1 MKQKMITLLAL
12 VMTAMTASAYDLT
25 AGTTAHGS
33 IAFTV
38 NNVSATTAE
47 ANSTVT
53 VTITPDPGYATAGAT
68 GETYGSWGE
77 AQAPARRA
85 PGLASVTLTKV
96 DANTYTFVMPE
107 AHVAV
112 SATYSKLVQDA
123 WITIAGGPFTYTGKA
138 LEPAVTVKDGTTTLS
153 AETDYDVAYSDNIN
167 AGQATVTV
175 TGKGAYSGTAQA
187 KFTIGKATPTVTAP
201 EAIANLK
208 YTGQAQTLITAGTTT
223 GGTLKYSL
231 DNMTY
236 STTLPKG
243 TDAKTYSVYYR
254 VEGNTNYEDVA
265 VKSIMVPIAK
275 GTPTV
280 TAPKAVTGL
289 KYTGQA
295 QTLITAGTTTGGT
308 LQYSL
313 DNSTYG
319 TTLPTG
325 TDVKTYTV
333 WYRVKGNANYE
344 DVAAKSITVTISK
357 GTPTV
362 TAPTAVT
369 GLKYTGQAQTLITAA
384 KVTTPTTGVT
394 AQYSLNGTEWTT
406 TLPQGTNAGEYTV
419 RYRFTS
425 TNANYDGISAQ
436 SLKVTIAKATPTV
449 TAPKA
454 IAGLSYTGQ
463 AQTLIEAGS
472 TTGGTME
479 YSLNGTTYSTALP
492 TATNIGNYT
501 VYYRVKGDQNYSDVA
516 AKTLKVS
523 IGKANPVVT
532 APIARDG
539 LVYNDKSLDLLSKPA
554 TTTLGTVEYSLD
566 NKDYSTFTP
575 SVYDAGNYTVYY
587 RVPAGDDYNAWGP
600 GKISVIVQKA
610 YPTILEPQPWTDLV
624 YNGSPQ
630 ELAYEGWVSI
640 GSLEYSLD
648 KTNWSWFVPSATNA
662 GTYTLW
668 YRVQP
673 DPNIEEVPVASVT
686 CKIAKVTPTLTAPKG
701 KAGLVYNGQAQVL
714 VEAGTTTAGTMEY
727 SLDGKTYAAAI
738 PTGTNAGVY
747 NVYYRVNGGTNYETV
762 TGKEPVS
769 VTIAKAVP
777 QVTAPKAKT
786 DLVYTGQ
793 PQALVE
799 AGSTTAGTLEY
810 SLDGKTYT
818 TQIPTGTAAG
828 GYSVYYRVSGG
839 TNYED
844 VEAKSISVTISK
856 AISGVTPPTAKENLV
871 YNGQRQVLVNA
882 GSVQGGTMEYS
893 LDGKTFGTA
902 LPEAIDAGSYIV
914 YYRVSGGGNYED
926 VGIQSLS
933 ATINKAVPVVT
944 APIVRMGLVYNGN
957 PQTLILAGSTTGGT
971 LQYSLDGN
979 HYGTQLPEATD
990 AGTHTV
996 YYRVEGNGNYESTGV
1011 VMLNV
1016 DIAKA
1021 TPVVT
1026 APTAREGLVYHGEPQ
1041 TLIEAGRTTG
1051 GTLEYSQD
1059 GNRYGT
1065 SLPEGVAADTYT
1077 IYYRVTGDDN
1087 YESVGVVMLKVT
1099 IAKANPV
1106 VTAPTAR
1113 EGLVYNGGSQV
1124 LIEAGSTTGG
1134 TLEYSLDGNHYDTAL
1149 PEAVEVGTYTVY
1161 YRVSGDNNYN
1171 DVEAEMLQVTIK
1183 ENTIPL
1189 NDDQDPVIYAGGE
1202 YYYSLDVSE
1211 EELPYVKD
1219 ICVNMAAKDRLVLE
1233 DGVLHILQGNDV
1245 RFAVT
1250 GLKKGNT
1257 VLFNFKGK
1265 IVCYQ
1270 PVLQPKVQQAPN
1282 RSANDDMELVDGQEY
1297 VVLEDCDLIVEIQ
1310 TTQEPV
1316 DIYSIIV
1323 NREATG
1329 ISTVTGEKQ
1338 GVEGIYDLHGRKLD
1352 HVPAAKGIYIIN
1364 GKKTVVK

>member
-25 AGTTAHGS
+25 VGTTAHGS
-33 IAFTV
+33 IDFTV
-38 NNVSATTAE
+38 NDVPATTAE

-85 PGLASVTLTKV
+85 PELASVTLTKV

-123 WITIAGGPFTYTGKA
+123 WITITGGPFTYTGKA
-138 LEPAVTVKDGTTTLS
+138 LEPAVTVKDGTTPLS

-223 GGTLKYSL
+223 GGTLEYSL
-231 DNMTY
+231 DNNTY
-236 STTLPKG
+236 STTLPTG
-243 TDAKTYSVYYR
+243 TDAKTYTVWYR
-254 VEGNTNYEDVA
+254 VKGNTNYEDVA
-265 VKSIMVPIAK
+265 AKSITASIGKGTPTVTAPKAVTGLKYTGQAQTLVTAGTTTGGTLEYSLDNSNYSTALPTGTDVKTYTVWYRVKGNDNYEDVAAK
-275 GTPTV
+275 NITVTIGQGTPTV

-295 QTLITAGTTTGGT
+295 QTLITAA
-308 LQYSL
+308 S
-313 DNSTYG
+313 
-319 TTLPTG
+319 
-325 TDVKTYTV
+325 
-333 WYRVKGNANYE
+333 
-344 DVAAKSITVTISK
+344 
-357 GTPTV
+357 
-362 TAPTAVT
+362 
-369 GLKYTGQAQTLITAA
+369 
-384 KVTTPTTGVT
+384 VTTPTTGVT
-394 AQYSLNGTEWTT
+394 PEYSLDGTVWAT
-406 TLPQGTNAGEYTV
+406 TLPLGTNAGEYTV
-419 RYRFTS
+419 WYRFTS
-425 TNANYDGISAQ
+425 SNTNYAGINAQ
-436 SLKVTIAKATPTV
+436 SLKATIAKATPTV

-454 IAGLSYTGQ
+454 IAGLTYSGQ
-463 AQTLIEAGS
+463 PQVLVEAGS

-479 YSLNGTTYSTALP
+479 YSLDGTTYAASLP
-492 TATNIGNYT
+492 TATNVGSYT

-516 AKTLKVS
+516 AKKLKVS
-523 IGKANPVVT
+523 IGKQLPTVT
-532 APIARDG
+532 PPFVLQT
-539 LVYNDKSLDLLSKPA
+539 LVYTGRSIDLIASPA
-554 TTTLGTVEYSLD
+554 KTTHGTVEYSLD
-566 NKDYSTFTP
+566 NKDYSTSTP
-575 SVYDAGNYTVYY
+575 SVYDAGDYTIYYKVEGDENYAT
-587 RVPAGDDYNAWGP
+587 WGP
-600 GKISVIVQKA
+600 EKVVASVQKA
-610 YPTILEPQPWTDLV
+610 YPTIRAPIPWTNLV
-624 YNGSPQ
+624 YNGEEQ
-630 ELAYEGWVSI
+630 ELAYQGWASI
-640 GSLEYSLD
+640 GTLEYSLD
-648 KTNWSWFVPSATNA
+648 KKNWSWSVPSATNA

-668 YRVQP
+668 YRIEK
-673 DPNIEEVPVASVT
+673 DPNIEQEAAASVT
-686 CKIAKVTPTLTAPKG
+686 CTIAKVTPTLTAPKG
-701 KAGLVYNGQAQVL
+701 KAGLVYSGQAQAL

-747 NVYYRVNGGTNYETV
+747 KVYYRVNGGTNYDTV
-762 TGKEPVS
+762 TGTDPVS
-769 VTIAKAVP
+769 VAIAKAAP
-777 QVTAPKAKT
+777 QVTAPIAKT
-786 DLVYTGQ
+786 GLVYSGQ
-793 PQALVE
+793 PQALIE
-799 AGSTTAGTLEY
+799 AGSTTGGTMDY
-810 SLDGKTYT
+810 SLDGKTYS
-818 TQIPTGTAAG
+818 TQIPTGTEAG
-828 GYSVYYRVSGG
+828 GYAVYYRVSGG

-882 GSVQGGTMEYS
+882 GSVDGGTMEYS

-902 LPEAIDAGSYIV
+902 LPEAVDAGTYTV

-944 APIVRMGLVYNGN
+944 APIVRMGLVYNGQ
-957 PQTLILAGSTTGGT
+957 PQTLIVAGSTTGGT
-971 LQYSLDGN
+971 LEYSLDDS
-979 HYGTQLPEATD
+979 HYGTRLPEATD

-996 YYRVEGNGNYESTGV
+996 YYRVEGDGNYESTGV
-1011 VMLNV
+1011 VILKV

-1026 APTAREGLVYHGEPQ
+1026 APTARTGLVYSGEPQ
-1041 TLIEAGRTTG
+1041 TLIEAGSTTG
-1051 GTLEYSQD
+1051 GTLEYSLN
-1059 GNRYGT
+1059 GSIYGT
-1065 SLPEGVAADTYT
+1065 ALPESVAADTYT

-1087 YESVGVVMLKVT
+1087 YESVGVVMFKAT

-1106 VTAPTAR
+1106 VTAPMAR
-1113 EGLVYNGGSQV
+1113 EGLVYSGAPQV

-1134 TLEYSLDGNHYDTAL
+1134 TMEYSLDGSHYSTSL

-1161 YRVSGDNNYN
+1161 YRVSGDSNYN
-1171 DVEAEMLQVTIK
+1171 DVEPEMLQVAIK

-1257 VLFNFKGK
+1257 ILFNFKGK

-1270 PVLQPKVQQAPN
+1270 PVLQPKDQQAPN
-1282 RSANDDMELVDGQEY
+1282 RSASDGMELVDGQEY
-1297 VVLEDCDLIVEIQ
+1297 VVLEDCDLIVEMQ

-1329 ISTVTGEKQ
+1329 ISTVTGEKRRA
-1338 GVEGIYDLHGRKLD
+1338 EGIYDLHGRKLD